1 MATGPAGRAAGTGGA
16 AEAAGV
22 VVGVVTPGADY
33 AGGTSSP
40 YSFSPSAVKRT
51 TMGVAGGPAGAG
63 VGAAGVAAR
72 QGVDAADAAGGVD
85 GGEPHGAA
93 ITAA

>member
-1 MATGPAGRAAGTGGA
+1 M
-16 AEAAGV
+16 

-40 YSFSPSAVKRT
+40 YSFSPLAVKPT
-51 TMGVAGGPAGAG
+51 AMGVAGGPAGAG

-72 QGVDAADAAGGVD
+72 QGEDAADAAGGVD
-85 GGEPHGAA
+85 GEEPQGAA
-93 ITAA
+93 IMAA